1 MKSNSKPN
9 SCPYIC
15 EKNKNDFFGKIEIVS
30 HVLLGKIFE
39 AIGFELLPTIDED
52 LGLGDLSHPLCHDHC
67 RHISKHLSQIPAVES
82 I

>member
-1 MKSNSKPN
+1 M
-9 SCPYIC
+9 
-15 EKNKNDFFGKIEIVS
+15 S

-67 RHISKHLSQIPAVES
+67 RHISTDTSGGKYLKWSWDEYFYCWTLLDKFTKVVLHYLEI
-82 I
+82 

>member
-1 MKSNSKPN
+1 M
-9 SCPYIC
+9 
-15 EKNKNDFFGKIEIVS
+15 S

-52 LGLGDLSHPLCHDHC
+52 LGLGDLSHPLSHDHC